1 MNTRDHLARPVI
13 EREDRADGSILL
25 HNATP
30 LPAPLPDILDRWTYW
45 VDAQPDAVFVSE
57 RRNGAIQTASFAEID
72 RLSDNGAHHL
82 NAAGCNPTDV
92 VAVLAGAS
100 IAHAALK
107 LAALKAGLVHVPLS
121 PLLLETDYGRDRL
134 AGLLRIANPKLIL
147 APDDTPPPMPASDPG
162 TWFGLDGFLGQAPE
176 RGRYESGPRSP
187 ADPAAIY
194 FTSGSTGD
202 PKGVAITR
210 AMIASNQSAYAAH
223 WTFLAER
230 PPVLIDWLPWHHV
243 FGGLDNFHKMVWN
256 GGAYHIEVPPSAR
269 NMDAIAARIRET
281 RPTIHIN
288 VPYGI
293 DLLLDHLD
301 HSPDTRTALL
311 ERLDLIFFAGAGMSD
326 DTWQRL
332 GTMVKN
338 GAPPAGHMPL
348 VVSGY
353 GATEAAS
360 TMCLGFDPARRTSE
374 IGLPLPG
381 HTIRLVPVDGEAC
394 EIRFRGPN
402 VAPGYVGKNG
412 LTPLDLDELGFLRT
426 GDLGRALVDGA
437 PERGLCFDGRIAEDF
452 KLTTGTRVK
461 VGALRHA
468 LLAACAPHLQ
478 DVAIA
483 GAGRDRIAAIL
494 FPTKAARDSLTRT
507 ALRAHMLESLR
518 RHNLAMP
525 GSSTAIHRA
534 LVSDTPPDR
543 NAGEVTDK
551 GPIAQARCLKN
562 RAEQVAQL
570 YASAAAPDI
579 LCPQPAPHPVETK
592 ATHHDR

>member
-1 MNTRDHLARPVI
+1 MNARDHLARPVI

-30 LPAPLPDILDRWTYW
+30 LPDPMPDILDRWNHW
-45 VDAQPDAVFVSE
+45 VRAQPDAVFVSE
-57 RRNGAIQTASFAEID
+57 RHNGAIRTASFAEID
-72 RLSDNGAHHL
+72 RLSDNCAHRL
-82 NAAGCNPTDV
+82 CTAGCNPADI
-92 VAVLAGAS
+92 VAVIAGAS

-107 LAALKAGLVHVPLS
+107 LAALKTGVVHVPLS

-134 AGLLRIANPKLIL
+134 AGLLGIANPKLTL
-147 APDDTPPPMPASDPG
+147 GPDDTPPRAPVHDFGAWS
-162 TWFGLDGFLGQAPE
+162 GLDGFVEQGPDRGQYTPGPLAPT
-176 RGRYESGPRSP
+176 
-187 ADPAAIY
+187 DPAAIY

-223 WTFLAER
+223 WPFLAQK

-256 GGAYHIEVPPSAR
+256 GGAYHIEELPSAG

-360 TMCLGFDPARRTSE
+360 TMCLGFDPATRTSE

-381 HTIRLVPVDGEAC
+381 HTIRLAPVDGEAH

-402 VAPGYVGKNG
+402 VAPGYVGKDG

-426 GDLGRALVDGA
+426 GDLGRALVDGT
-437 PERGLCFDGRIAEDF
+437 PELGLCFDGRIAEDF

-461 VGALRHA
+461 VGALRHT
-468 LLAACAPHLQ
+468 LLAACAPYLQ

-494 FPTKAARDSLTRT
+494 FPTQSARDSLTR
-507 ALRAHMLESLR
+507 AELRAHMLESLID
-518 RHNLAMP
+518 HNIAMP
-525 GSSTAIHRA
+525 GSSTAIYRA

-543 NAGEVTDK
+543 NAGEITDK
-551 GPIAQARCLKN
+551 GPLAQARCLKN
-562 RAEQVAQL
+562 RAEQVALL
-570 YASAAAPDI
+570 YASPAAPDI
-579 LCPQPAPHPVETK
+579 LCPQAAFRPVDTKETSP
-592 ATHHDR
+592 